1 LIDRTSPEHCDD
13 TVTTNNVNVAV
24 PLVHLALTEEQ
35 VRTIVREEVAK
46 ALSDIKMQ
54 QHMMKQD
61 RMSKGVMKAGE
72 L

>member
-1 LIDRTSPEHCDD
+1 MIDRTSPEHCDD